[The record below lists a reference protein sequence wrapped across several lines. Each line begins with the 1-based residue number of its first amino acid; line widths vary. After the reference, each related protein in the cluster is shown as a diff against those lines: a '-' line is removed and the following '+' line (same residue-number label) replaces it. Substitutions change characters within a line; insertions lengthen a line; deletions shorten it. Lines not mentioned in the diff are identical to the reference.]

1 MSFHRLLQKQIK
13 RCLPESLQHHPDLKK
28 FLSAVSE
35 SYYACER
42 DREIADRAFSISEE
56 EYIEINKR
64 LKYEIELKKQSV
76 EKLKQAI
83 DTVTG
88 EEKISKTDDLLV
100 IAKLLNHQVVKRK
113 KAELVFTSLISNI
126 HSGVLLEDEN
136 RHIVFANQCFCNLFK
151 ISQKPDDLQG
161 ADCAQS
167 AEDTKHLF
175 KYPGQFVQSTNIL
188 LSNKQ
193 LVTNEILELQ
203 DGRVFQ
209 RDYIPIFLE
218 NKYRGHLWSYTDI
231 TEKKKVEDA
240 IRKSELTNR
249 LILNASL
256 DAIVIIND
264 EGLITFWNP
273 QAEKIFGW
281 AEDDIMGKQL
291 SQLIVPPKHRRAHD
305 EAMSNFSITQQS
317 RMLNK
322 IVELTA
328 VNKSGQEFPV
338 EISIIPVQHETGNF
352 FCGFIRDISER
363 KKTEKEL
370 KASQELWQFALEGAG
385 DGVWQFDFL
394 TKEVLFSK
402 QFKAMLGY
410 DDGNFKNTTR
420 EWFSKIHEE
429 DRPLVINTS
438 KAYTKKKITSHQ
450 LEYRMRHKDG
460 HYLWILDRGRLFKS
474 DGINNERII
483 GTNTDITEMKR
494 AEDEYRKIS
503 FVASANENGVVFTDA
518 FGKISWTNEGFK
530 KMSGYSTDEIIGK
543 TPFELCKGPMSDRTV
558 MKQMLTDFEQGRSF
572 NLELIHYRKDGGWF
586 WGRTRGQSVTDA
598 DGKVV
603 LYFAI
608 VEDISKEKASQ
619 KKLKEY
625 EERLKIAL
633 SNVGDNYWEHN
644 FTTGKTYFSNADNNI
659 LGYAIDE
666 VRDEAKLWWN
676 KVHPD
681 DKKMLEKNDEQYKA
695 GTIDHH
701 ENEYRI
707 FHKDGT
713 THWILD
719 RGVVTDKNDAGLPL
733 KIIGT
738 HIDITKQKELELEL
752 SRRADQFKSLSENIP
767 GVIYEYEFCCGGKE
781 KLRYVSPAMKEIF
794 GLAPEKFQQFEQYIH
809 PEDRK
814 EFVQKCKH
822 SKATQETFYLEARLV
837 LPRRPL
843 IWFSLTFSFS
853 YYTPEGNAV
862 FTGFLLNI
870 TERKNADQALKINEE
885 KYRNIIANMNLG
897 LLEVDNQE
905 VIRSCN
911 QSFCLMSG
919 FSKEELIGKRPTEL
933 FLSGENAELMKSK
946 NDSRRKG
953 MVDAY
958 QIAVKN
964 KNGEL
969 KWWLISG
976 APLFNDKRQIVGS
989 IGIHLDITNQK
1000 ALEEE
1005 LMASREQAESSA
1017 KAKQAFLAN
1026 MSHEIRT
1033 PMNAIIGM
1041 SRQMQKTGLNGEQQ
1055 LYLDTINNA
1064 GEHLMVIIN
1073 DILDIS
1079 KIEAG
1084 KLTLEKIGFDFREM
1098 IRNTVEVMQHRAS
1111 EKGLLINTAVDE
1123 NIAAVLNGDPY
1134 RLKQIFFNL
1143 LSNAVKFSEQGDIRI
1158 DCRLI
1163 QQDAKVQLVQMS
1175 VADKGVGMAEEFL
1188 NNLFQS
1194 FSQEDR
1200 SVTRKFG
1207 GTGLG
1212 MTITKQL
1219 TELMGGTVK
1228 VESKKNFGTTF
1239 ILSIPF
1245 EKGTASD
1252 LPAAAVMQTDYSN
1265 LQGKNILVV
1274 EDNQT
1279 NRLIAKIT
1287 LKPYGV
1293 KLVEAINGL
1302 EAVKAVT
1309 DKAFDLVLM
1318 DMQMPEMDGLEAT
1331 KIIRQQLKS
1340 KVPIIA
1346 LTANAIK
1353 GESDKCFEAG
1363 MDDFISKPFEENELL
1378 SKIAGWLAKENAV
1391 TYSNR

>member
-1 MSFHRLLQKQIK
+1 MSFHKLLQRQIK
-13 RCLPESLQHHPDLKK
+13 RHLPESLHQHPDLQKL
-28 FLSAVSE
+28 FSAVSE

-42 DREIADRAFSISEE
+42 DKEISERAFSISEE

-83 DTVTG
+83 DTITG
-88 EEKISKTDDLLV
+88 EEKIAKTDDLLM
-100 IAKLLNHQVVKRK
+100 IAKLLNHQVIKRK
-113 KAELVFTSLISNI
+113 KAELVFNSLISNI
-126 HSGVLLEDEN
+126 HSAVLLEDED
-136 RHIVFANQCFCNLFK
+136 RQIVFANQCFCDLFS
-151 ISQKPDDLQG
+151 IQLRADELQG
-161 ADCAQS
+161 KDCAQS
-167 AEDTKHLF
+167 IEAAKHLF
-175 KYPGQFVQSTNIL
+175 KDPYHFINATNEL
-188 LSNKQ
+188 LTKQQ
-193 LVTNEILELQ
+193 LVTNQLLELN
-203 DGRVFQ
+203 DGRIFQ

-218 NKYRGHLWSYTDI
+218 NKYKGHLWSYTDI

-240 IRKSELTNR
+240 IKKSELTNR
-249 LILNASL
+249 LILNAAL
-256 DAIVIIND
+256 DAIVIINQD
-264 EGLITFWNP
+264 GLVTFWNP

-281 AEDDIMGKQL
+281 SENEIMGKQL
-291 SQLIVPPKHRRAHD
+291 SQLIVPPKHRSSHD
-305 EAMSNFSITQQS
+305 KAMANFSITKQS
-317 RMLNK
+317 RILNK

-328 VNKSGQEFPV
+328 VNKQGHEFPV
-338 EISIIPVQHETGNF
+338 ELSIIPVQHESGNF

-394 TKEVLFSK
+394 TKDILFSK

-410 DDGNFKNTTR
+410 DDECFKNTTR

-429 DRPLVINTS
+429 DRQAVINTS
-438 KAYTKKKITSHQ
+438 KAYTKKQITSHQ
-450 LEYRMRHKDG
+450 LEYRMRHRDG
-460 HYLWILDRGRLFKS
+460 HYIWVLDRGRLFKS

-483 GTNTDITEMKR
+483 GTNTDITEMKK
-494 AEDEYRKIS
+494 AEEEYRRIS

-518 FGKISWTNEGFK
+518 LGKISWANEGFK
-530 KMSGYSTDEIIGK
+530 KMTLYTAEDVKDK
-543 TPFELCKGPMSDRTV
+543 TPIELCGGPMSDKTV
-558 MKQMLTDFEQGRSF
+558 MTEMVRNFWEGKSF
-572 NLELIHYRKDGGWF
+572 MVELIHYRKDGSWF
-586 WGRTRGQSVTDA
+586 WGRTKGQPVTDIH
-598 DGKVV
+598 GKVV

-608 VEDISKEKASQ
+608 IEDISKEKASQ

-625 EERLKIAL
+625 EQRLKIAL

-644 FTTGKTYFSNADNNI
+644 FTTGKTYFSNADNSI
-659 LGYAIDE
+659 LGYAIDD
-666 VRDEAKLWWN
+666 VTDEAKLWWSH
-676 KVHPD
+676 VHPD
-681 DKKMLEKNDEQYKA
+681 DKKMLEDNDAKYTA
-695 GTIDHH
+695 GLLDHH

-713 THWILD
+713 VRWILD
-719 RGVVTDKNDAGLPL
+719 RGVVTEKNEDGLPI

-767 GVIYEYEFCCGGKE
+767 GVIYEYEFCSDGDE
-781 KLRYVSPAMKEIF
+781 KLRYVSPAMNEIF
-794 GLAPEKFQQFEQYIH
+794 GVAPDKFQLFEKYIH
-809 PEDRK
+809 HDDKKDFFEKRQQSRQTLQP
-814 EFVQKCKH
+814 
-822 SKATQETFYLEARLV
+822 FYAEARLA

-843 IWFSLTFSFS
+843 IWFSVTFSFS

-897 LLEVDNQE
+897 LLEVDNDE
-905 VIRSCN
+905 IIRSCN

-919 FSKEELIGKRPTEL
+919 YTKEELIGKQASKL
-933 FLSGENAELMKSK
+933 FVTGDQQDLMKSK
-946 NDSRRKG
+946 NDSRRRG
-953 MVDAY
+953 IVDAY
-958 QIAVKN
+958 EISVRN
-964 KNGEL
+964 KNGQL

-976 APLFNDKRQIVGS
+976 APLYNDKREIIGS
-989 IGIHLDITNQK
+989 IGIHLDITNKK

-1005 LMASREQAESSA
+1005 LLASREQAQSSA

-1033 PMNAIIGM
+1033 PMNAILGM
-1041 SRQMQKTGLNGEQQ
+1041 SRQLQKTNLNGDQQ

-1084 KLTLEKIGFDFREM
+1084 KLTLEKIGFDFRDV
-1098 IRNTVEVMQHRAS
+1098 IKNTVEVMQLRAS
-1111 EKGLLINTAVDE
+1111 EKGLLIKTKIDDK
-1123 NIAAVLNGDPY
+1123 ITSVLNGDPY
-1134 RLKQIFFNL
+1134 RLKQILFNL
-1143 LSNAVKFSEQGDIRI
+1143 LSNAIKFSEKGNVCI
-1158 DCRLI
+1158 DCELLEQDKAI
-1163 QQDAKVQLVQMS
+1163 QRIQIKVT
-1175 VADKGVGMAEEFL
+1175 DNGVGMTEEFL
-1188 NNLFQS
+1188 KNLFQS
-1194 FSQEDR
+1194 FTQEDK

-1219 TELMGGTVK
+1219 TELMGGYVK
-1228 VESKKNFGTTF
+1228 VESEKNVGTTF

-1245 EKGTASD
+1245 EKGVPAD
-1252 LPAAAVMQTDYSN
+1252 LPAAAVMDTDST
-1265 LQGKNILVV
+1265 ILKDKKILLV

-1287 LKPYGV
+1287 LRPYGV
-1293 KLVEAINGL
+1293 LLTESVNGL
-1302 EAVKAVT
+1302 EAVEAVA
-1309 DKAFDLVLM
+1309 KNSFDLVLM

-1340 KVPIIA
+1340 TVPIIA

-1353 GESDKCFEAG
+1353 GESEKCFEVG
-1363 MDDFISKPFEENELL
+1363 MDDFLSKPFNEDDLIA
-1378 SKIAGWLAKENAV
+1378 KIAGWL
-1391 TYSNR
+1391 SRS